1 MYSMTEAWKH
11 DIWIVRVGGWWKHFI
26 ITRNGI
32 IWLMVYMIVYSTM
45 LPLNEISERLMLY
58 DSEKRI
64 ENELKVS
71 SRGSM

>member
-1 MYSMTEAWKH
+1 
-11 DIWIVRVGGWWKHFI
+11 
-26 ITRNGI
+26 
-32 IWLMVYMIVYSTM
+32 MVYMIVYSTM